1 KSIEER
7 SQQARDELVRR
18 LAALDDVP
26 KQLQELA
33 SATQELRGRAEG
45 PERAW
50 SRAEA
55 MYLLELAQ
63 RRLALN
69 RDVDTAIVALESADA
84 RLASLRDAS
93 FAPVR
98 QQIARE
104 LQALRGVQQP
114 DITGISARLAS
125 FAERATRG
133 SVKGSVAI
141 ERAVARHVELSTSFL
156 PRAWAVARGSLADLI
171 RLRKVDASA
180 GGIVTIAEAL
190 LRPEHLR
197 LL

>member
-1 KSIEER
+1 MADPGADNPPLSAQTSDAVRPARRQHTYSRLTTALTVLALAAAVYGLWRLDSIRDRLDEIDVATRALESERTFLRAELKSIEER

-33 SATQELRGRAEG
+33 SATEELRGRAEG

-69 RDVDTAIVALESADA
+69 REDRKST
-84 RLASLRDAS
+84 RLNSS
-93 FAPVR
+93 HVK
-98 QQIARE
+98 
-104 LQALRGVQQP
+104 
-114 DITGISARLAS
+114 ISY
-125 FAERATRG
+125 
-133 SVKGSVAI
+133 
-141 ERAVARHVELSTSFL
+141 AVFCL
-156 PRAWAVARGSLADLI
+156 
-171 RLRKVDASA
+171 
-180 GGIVTIAEAL
+180 
-190 LRPEHLR
+190 
-197 LL
+197 